1 MLGLASS
8 AALAVVLPLVVAQL
22 PPTPSSWPH
31 DYPGKPSGD
40 FSPEWQ
46 SYFEVTDPLPN
57 VTFPLP
63 RSFAGNIGVNRP
75 GHPNNTLFFW
85 ALEKEN
91 GSLTAG
97 ADERSDVPWGIWLNG
112 GPGSSSMLGFIYENG
127 PIRIGPDGSPS
138 ENQYSWDRIADYIW
152 IDQPVG
158 TGWSTTDSEGYVHD
172 EDEMGRDFMG
182 FLENLVKVFPSLKTR
197 PLYLTGESY
206 SGTYIPY
213 IMKTYFGMA
222 DPPVNIVKFA
232 IGDGTVGSE
241 VVFEL
246 LPTVTTLETYP
257 QLIGYDPEV
266 FEWFRE
272 QEHLCGYDLNLTY
285 PQDGHFPDLQ
295 FIFPTDPNR
304 AGFIGLAKKKT
315 FNTGLTRL
323 AVTSKHAGTP
333 SVRAVEEHAKLARRA
348 ARIIAGPAGVEEV
361 RAHEGRDGSRAV
373 KRDLSLRA
381 NGTIDPWYG
390 CFLFDEMVEYALN
403 YTWPWD
409 IKGNSQTWEGFDVYQ
424 IPDALDPESPIDGSG
439 FFNDPQTRAAIH
451 APTSKDWTGSIPYPF
466 LGDPVNGEDPSVEP
480 MAFLDELATNATA
493 HNVAVVLYS
502 GNDDSLVAHRGTE
515 VVIQNTTFGGIQGFT
530 RKPSTPWYD
539 DNGDLAGI
547 VHQER
552 NWTYVLIEGVGH
564 LVGYNSP
571 TRAYTL
577 LREFIFGN
585 NQTGLVTE
593 VGGTVD
599 VVGGEDSALA
609 VDAIPGTSGIYVGS
623 ITTQSTAEYSAA
635 TIAAWESFIA
645 TATATVLPQGA
656 GAKGVSALENGAM
669 HVAMSAV
676 LVGSSFAV
684 SLLFLA

>member
-63 RSFAGNIGVNRP
+63 RSFAGNVGVNRP

-91 GSLTAG
+91 GSLTARP
-97 ADERSDVPWGIWLNG
+97 DERSDVPWGIWLNG

-138 ENQYSWDRIADYIW
+138 ENTYSWDRVADYVW

-222 DPPVNIVKFA
+222 NPPVNIVKFA
-232 IGDGTVGSE
+232 IGDGTIGSE

-295 FIFPTDPNR
+295 FVLPTDPNR
-304 AGFIGLAKKKT
+304 AGFIGLAQRKT
-315 FNTGLTRL
+315 FTTSLTRL
-323 AVTSKHAGTP
+323 AVSSKHAGTP
-333 SVRAVEEHAKLARRA
+333 SVRVAEEHAKLARRA
-348 ARIIAGPAGVEEV
+348 AHIMAGSADAAEV
-361 RAHEGRDGSRAV
+361 RAHQERDGKQAA

-390 CFLFDEMVEYALN
+390 CFLFDEMVDYALN
-403 YTWPWD
+403 YTWPWNV
-409 IKGNSQTWEGFDVYQ
+409 KGNSQTYEGFDVYQ
-424 IPDALDPESPIDGSG
+424 IPDALDPESPIDGTG

-451 APTSKDWTGSIPYPF
+451 APTSKDWVGSIVYPF
-466 LGDPVNGEDPSVEP
+466 LGDPVNGIDPSVEP
-480 MAFLDELATNATA
+480 MAFLDDLAANASA

-515 VVIQNTTFGGIQGFT
+515 VVIQNTTFSGVQGFT

-539 DNGDLAGI
+539 DDGILAGI

-585 NQTGLVTE
+585 NQTGLVTDI
-593 VGGTVD
+593 GGTVN
-599 VVGGEDSALA
+599 VIGGEDAALA

-623 ITTQSTAEYSAA
+623 ITTQSTVEYPAA
-635 TIAAWESFIA
+635 TIAAWESYIA

-656 GAKGVSALENGAM
+656 KGVSALESGAT
-669 HVAMSAV
+669 HAAMPA
-676 LVGSSFAV
+676 LFVGVSFAV